1 MSDTHFPRCDAR
13 TRNDTSVLV
22 SLALV
27 VGLCLTLGAC
37 GVSVTTS
44 QPGTT
49 AASTRSITLTP
60 IPNATADAAR
70 TATPV
75 RGVVTI
81 RLDKSRYH
89 AGELA
94 LVTVTNGLAQSIST
108 TNHKSS
114 CSIVQLEQKVNGS
127 WQAVDPCH
135 LQTPTLVVEL
145 AKGSVTELKIGIPN
159 TPATYRV
166 TLSYTGG
173 DEGTGGP
180 GGIVHSAEFTMS

>member
-13 TRNDTSVLV
+13 TRHDTSILV

-37 GVSVTTS
+37 GVSMTTA
-44 QPGTT
+44 QPGATV
-49 AASTRSITLTP
+49 ASTRSITLTP
-60 IPNATADAAR
+60 IPSATADAAL

-81 RLDKSRYH
+81 SLDKSRYH

-108 TNHKSS
+108 TDHKSS

-135 LQTPTLVVEL
+135 LQTPTLVVEI
-145 AKGSVTELKIGIPN
+145 AKGSVTEVKIGIPN
-159 TPATYRV
+159 TPANYRV
-166 TLSYTGG
+166 TLSYMGG
-173 DEGTGGP
+173 DEGIGGP
-180 GGIVHSAEFTMS
+180 GGIVYSAEFTIS